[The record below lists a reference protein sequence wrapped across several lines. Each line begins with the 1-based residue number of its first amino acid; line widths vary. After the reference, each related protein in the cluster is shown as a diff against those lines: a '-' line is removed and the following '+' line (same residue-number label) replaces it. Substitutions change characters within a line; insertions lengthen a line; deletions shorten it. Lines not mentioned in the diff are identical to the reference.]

1 MTDALAPN
9 AASNDNAIPDKAN
22 ADSSAGKDIEMK
34 DITANKTS
42 TNFDFSPSFTSSS
55 TTAPNDV
62 SIDKAIPAVPGN
74 ANAESSR
81 PSFTSTSSTTA
92 PNDATIDK
100 AAPENSIPGN
110 ANAESSTTA
119 PNDVSIDKAVPENAV
134 PGNANAESS
143 ASKDIEMKDLSA
155 SETDARIT
163 NQEPEVENFLR
174 GITDQL
180 KWQELVTKWLEFE
193 NKYPIKGVFFFIQLF

>member
-92 PNDATIDK
+92 PND
-100 AAPENSIPGN
+100 
-110 ANAESSTTA
+110 
-119 PNDVSIDKAVPENAV
+119 VSIDKAVPENAV